1 MKMKVKVKIMS
12 SIVNTLKKIGKSISN
27 VVDKV
32 IVTPISSVIYKIGSK
47 FGKESKIEKL
57 LNRPNI
63 LLYLSLLFAVVLFY
77 VVDSKAITMV
87 STDAEILSNQ
97 KVRAIYNSSAYVV
110 EGIPETVDITL
121 IGKKSELYLARQL
134 GDNEV
139 VLDLTDYE
147 ASDTP
152 VRVKM
157 TYNKTIDKLAYKID
171 PTYVTVTIK
180 RKVSDTKTI
189 SYDLLNQD
197 SLDDKLSVKSVEL
210 SKTEV
215 VVRGSQEM
223 LDSIATIKA
232 LINLDND
239 EFNKA
244 GSYSV
249 DDIKLVAYGTDGKIL
264 DNVEIIATNITAKVE
279 LDSYSKKVPVKI
291 LTTGDLVSGKA
302 ISSIMVNNKPV
313 DEYELTIYG
322 DEEVLEGISYVPVT
336 IDVNGQGNNGSKTS
350 NVSIP
355 KPAGVRSLS
364 SDNINVVLNFAEA
377 KQRTITITR
386 IVPRNVSNGL
396 VANLSN
402 ADEQTID
409 VQVIGV
415 ESVISSLDSN
425 NSDITA
431 YVDLS
436 GYTVGQY
443 SVPIQIEGSD
453 SRLKYVVS
461 KNVSVLISKQS
472 NN

>member
-1 MKMKVKVKIMS
+1 MS